1 MAEEEEVSINVRRP
15 GTRHFL
21 SLRQRL
27 AFSVGHVLN
36 DVCAAI
42 WFSYFLV
49 YMHFVNRFHTTFA
62 GVLLLI
68 GQTADAIATPF
79 VGIES
84 DKDSDWWI
92 CKYGRRKSW
101 HLLGTV
107 CVLMSFPFLFNKC
120 IECESSHESAQMVYY
135 SAFIVVFQFGWA
147 SVQISHLSLIP
158 DLTPFSNERVEL
170 NAWRYAFTV
179 SSNIAVYVITWIVFH
194 IGGKDNADN
203 DQITPS
209 DAFIFRD
216 IVFIVMAIGLF
227 FSVVF
232 HLGVKERPQSG
243 ATTSSS
249 STSNEDSIDFCL
261 PSAETHLKWRN
272 WLKESQFYKVA
283 LLYMGTRLCVNLTQ
297 VYIPLFLQDSLHLK
311 KVNHFFGLF
320 SIL

>member
-1 MAEEEEVSINVRRP
+1 MSEDEEIPVVVR
-15 GTRHFL
+15 TTTNRHFL
-21 SLRQRL
+21 SLKQRL

-49 YMHFVNRFHTTFA
+49 YMHYVNRFHTTIA

-101 HLLGTV
+101 HLLGTI
-107 CVLMSFPFLFNKC
+107 CVLISFPFLFNKC

-147 SVQISHLSLIP
+147 AVQISHLSLIP
-158 DLTPFSNERVEL
+158 DLTPFSCERVEM

-179 SSNIAVYVITWIVFH
+179 SSNITVYVITWIVFH
-194 IGGKDNADN
+194 FGGKDSADS
-203 DQITPS
+203 DLITPS

-227 FSVVF
+227 FSIVF
-232 HLGVKERPQSG
+232 HLGVVEKPRNRSASNSEIY
-243 ATTSSS
+243 
-249 STSNEDSIDFCL
+249 TSNGDELDFCL
-261 PSAETHLKWRN
+261 PSVDTHLKWRH
-272 WLKESQFYKVA
+272 WLRESQFYKVA

-297 VYIPLFLQDSLHLK
+297 VYTPLFLQDSLHLK
-311 KVNHFFGLF
+311 KVF
-320 SIL
+320 ILEFQLI